1 MTLTLVLAAG
11 ISLAWA
17 QDAPLPSGA
26 AGSCHFAVSR
36 QSQPP
41 EIHGPEEIVS
51 RARVLIQPDSPVA
64 LLSVDLSP
72 MTLTVG
78 GAWFERSGG
87 YSALIKNVSDRV
99 LTQVAIFVR
108 IRGKNGHIGSG
119 AHWNTPLQPGET
131 TRLVARTGRGNGT
144 APDGEVEV
152 VTYVDSVETSG
163 CVYKPSQSWTALGT
177 SMQ

>member
-1 MTLTLVLAAG
+1 MSLTFVLAAG
-11 ISLAWA
+11 ISLGWA
-17 QDAPLPSGA
+17 QDVPLPSGA
-26 AGSCHFAVSR
+26 AGSCQFAVSR
-36 QSQPP
+36 QSLPP
-41 EIHGPEEIVS
+41 EIHGPENIVS

-64 LLSVDLSP
+64 LLSVDFSQ

-78 GAWFERSGG
+78 GASFERSGG

-99 LTQVAIFVR
+99 LTQVEIVVR

-119 AHWNTPLQPGET
+119 THWKTPLAPGET
-131 TRLVARTGRGNGT
+131 ARVVARTGRGNGT

-163 CVYKPSQSWTALGT
+163 CVYKPSQSWPALGT

>member
-1 MTLTLVLAAG
+1 MSMTLVLAAG
-11 ISLAWA
+11 IFLARA

-26 AGSCHFAVSR
+26 ARSCHFAVAR

-41 EIHGPEEIVS
+41 EIHGPDEIVS
-51 RARVLIQPDSPVA
+51 RARVLVQPDSPVA

-72 MTLTVG
+72 MTLTVSSAG
-78 GAWFERSGG
+78 FESSGG
-87 YSALIKNVSDRV
+87 YSVLIKNVSDRV
-99 LTQVAIFVR
+99 LTEVAIFVR

-119 AHWNTPLQPGET
+119 THWKTPLQPGET
-131 TRLVARTGRGNGT
+131 ARVVARSGRGNGT

-163 CVYKPSQSWTALGT
+163 CVYKPSQSWPALGT

>member
-1 MTLTLVLAAG
+1 MNMTLVLAAG

-17 QDAPLPSGA
+17 QDAALPSRTT
-26 AGSCHFAVSR
+26 GSCHFAVSR

-41 EIHGPEEIVS
+41 EVKGPEEIVS

-78 GAWFERSGG
+78 SAWFERSGG

-99 LTQVAIFVR
+99 LTQVVIFVR

-119 AHWNTPLQPGET
+119 AQWKTPLHPGET
-131 TRLVARTGRGNGT
+131 VRIVAHAGGGDGT

-163 CVYKPSQSWTALGT
+163 CVYKPSQSWPALGT